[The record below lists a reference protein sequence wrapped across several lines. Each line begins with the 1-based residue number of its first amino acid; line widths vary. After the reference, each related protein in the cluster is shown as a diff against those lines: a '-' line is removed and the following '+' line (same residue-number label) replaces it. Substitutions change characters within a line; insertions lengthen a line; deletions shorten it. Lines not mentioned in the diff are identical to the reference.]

1 MGLFSRRKDKKAA
14 ESAVTAQPVEQPV
27 EPKTSVQEQTPK
39 PSVEESAS
47 TFSAFQELNE
57 QSALHSLI
65 RMMRSKGE
73 GQLTLDLKQEGN
85 DMLLTFEENG
95 KKIEETIVVPGN
107 SWFEN
112 VAALYTEEEEGS
124 RGAWTRALIILLGT
138 NAQVSYLNSKNE
150 TSCNLHYRV
159 EEMAD
164 EPEEKTSATEATEV
178 AGAETLPENQQN
190 NIADD
195 SPIARVAERFESA
208 FPADKT
214 SNANIAEADD
224 SAEENTSAPVIAD
237 AHSRSEE
244 SSPAGETLNAAS
256 STAEETTRVDT
267 TAAQTEAVQSGTSN
281 SVEEAEETSETATA
295 EATAGTETTAEA
307 TTETETTAESGE
319 HAPQNLDDNT
329 SSSAQDSNTEKAESE
344 TDRSEPHARLAVAR
358 PSTVATAE
366 TTTDTSAEL
375 AEESSHEAEASCT
388 NTENSENTHANIA
401 DESDITTHNTDADT
415 FTSAH
420 DISLVTAS
428 LPEHVDDEWEEDT
441 DTLVATPATNVRG
454 TDLPEDAHG
463 VDVAPSYNTPVEEV
477 QPPST
482 TELAEGNLVLT
493 EAQVVARLLKAQEQ
507 LFGENGTA
515 RDVSTVLIRV
525 RALGSYYDAL
535 THVRRNGFWDQQRT
549 FDLIPEDVLAI
560 LQLKADS
567 YKEGVGSPLAMSL
580 RFTPGIPPVAS
591 FSYNDEGA
599 FAKYQDTLPAQQY
612 VEELRLFPR
621 TGANI
626 PEHMNRALAS
636 WTL

>member
-14 ESAVTAQPVEQPV
+14 ESAATTTPEAQPVAQPA
-27 EPKTSVQEQTPK
+27 EPATPVQEQVPTP
-39 PSVEESAS
+39 PVEESTS
-47 TFSAFQELNE
+47 TLITSEELNE

-65 RMMRSKGE
+65 CMMQSKGD
-73 GQLTLDLKQEGN
+73 GQLTLDLKQAGN
-85 DMLLTFEENG
+85 DMLLSFEENG
-95 KKIEETIVVPGN
+95 KKVEETIVVPGN
-107 SWFEN
+107 PWFEN
-112 VAALYTEEEEGS
+112 VAALYTEEEKS
-124 RGAWTRALIILLGT
+124 PRGAWTRALIILLGT

-150 TSCNLHYRV
+150 TSCNLHYQV
-159 EEMAD
+159 EEKAN
-164 EPEEKTSATEATEV
+164 EPAEKTSATEATEV
-178 AGAETLPENQQN
+178 AGADVSSENQQN
-190 NIADD
+190 GIADD
-195 SPIARVAERFESA
+195 SPLARVSERFEAAQSTEKTAVAHNVNAEEATQENSSA
-208 FPADKT
+208 T
-214 SNANIAEADD
+214 SVTDAHDSVEETSSVAKNIETET
-224 SAEENTSAPVIAD
+224 SPAEENTAAGTVAEPAD
-237 AHSRSEE
+237 DATHNPARDVVEE
-244 SSPAGETLNAAS
+244 S
-256 STAEETTRVDT
+256 
-267 TAAQTEAVQSGTSN
+267 
-281 SVEEAEETSETATA
+281 EETSEAATA
-295 EATAGTETTAEA
+295 ETGAETGEDVPQGVKENTA
-307 TTETETTAESGE
+307 SVV
-319 HAPQNLDDNT
+319 APQ
-329 SSSAQDSNTEKAESE
+329 AQSTEQTAPEAE
-344 TDRSEPHARLAVAR
+344 RVEPHARLAVAR
-358 PSTVATAE
+358 PSNTASVE
-366 TTTDTSAEL
+366 TAADTTTEATENSAGD
-375 AEESSHEAEASCT
+375 AKTPTT
-388 NTENSENTHANIA
+388 NTEASENTPPVPSEDA
-401 DESDITTHNTDADT
+401 ESATHHSDAET

-420 DISLVTAS
+420 DISLVSAS
-428 LPEHVDDEWEEDT
+428 LPEHVDDEWEEEEP
-441 DTLVATPATNVRG
+441 DTLIGSSATNSRG
-454 TDLPEDAHG
+454 TDLPEAAQG
-463 VDVAPSYNTPVEEV
+463 VDVAPSYNNPTEEV

-567 YKEGVGSPLAMSL
+567 YKEGAGSPLAMSL